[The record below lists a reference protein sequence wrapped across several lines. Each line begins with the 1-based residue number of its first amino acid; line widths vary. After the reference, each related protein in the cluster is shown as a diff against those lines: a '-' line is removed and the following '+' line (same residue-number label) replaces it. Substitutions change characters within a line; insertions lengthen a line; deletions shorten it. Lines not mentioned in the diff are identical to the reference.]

1 MKYLAPVL
9 LLAATQL
16 GAEAV
21 HYDLVPAPGSRLALE
36 VFKTGLM
43 RGKKH
48 TFHFERYRGTLS
60 YDPARPAA
68 TRVRLGI
75 EAGSLALKDTWL
87 SARDFQ
93 KVQNYAL
100 ADMLAATRY
109 PELTFELSAVRS
121 TGTEQFEVQGNLTI
135 RGIAKPVVV
144 QVTRPA
150 PLTFEGSGTLKMT
163 AWGLQP
169 PSAGLGTV
177 GTKDEM
183 VFSFAI
189 VVRP

>member
-9 LLAATQL
+9 LVAATQL

-21 HYDLVPAPGSRLALE
+21 HYDLAPAPGNRLALE

-48 TFHFERYRGTLS
+48 TFLFERYRGTLS
-60 YDPARPAA
+60 YDPARPQA
-68 TRVRLGI
+68 TRVRVGI

-87 SARDFQ
+87 SEKDFQ

-100 ADMLAATRY
+100 AEMLGATRY
-109 PELTFELSAVRS
+109 PELTFESSAVRS

-135 RGIAKPVVV
+135 RGIAKPVVI
-144 QVTRPA
+144 QVMRRA
-150 PLTFEGSGTLKMT
+150 PLTFEGSSTLKMT
-163 AWGLQP
+163 AWGLRP
-169 PSAGLGTV
+169 PSGGLGTV

-183 VFSFAI
+183 LFSFAI
-189 VVRP
+189 LVRP